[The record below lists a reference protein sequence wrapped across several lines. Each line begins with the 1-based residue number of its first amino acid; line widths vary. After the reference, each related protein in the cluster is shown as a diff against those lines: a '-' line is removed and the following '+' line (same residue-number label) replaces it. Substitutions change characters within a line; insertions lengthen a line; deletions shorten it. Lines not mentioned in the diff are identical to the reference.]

1 MALSSF
7 FFYSFRSSILA
18 KIRKSFYKIY
28 GEKCKLKYRF
38 SQKYYNLNMY
48 MKYIS
53 FLRDIK
59 TKLLWRKNAL
69 LKNNRSMYG
78 CLTYDKI
85 YNKVISFWIII

>member
-1 MALSSF
+1 MALISIF
-7 FFYSFRSSILA
+7 FNSFRSNTLA
-18 KIRKSFYKIY
+18 KIRKSFYKFY

-53 FLRDIK
+53 FISK
-59 TKLLWRKNAL
+59 QNYCAEKNAL

-78 CLTYDKI
+78 CLTYDKTYI
-85 YNKVISFWIII
+85 KVICFWIII